1 MKTFKILITGFVVLC
16 MAFGISNAQNK
27 KTTETYFWPYECPV
41 PCTDDYMVGEES
53 CVVTTWDGKYF
64 CKYEGIY
71 TGTGISPKI
80 YKMSAFEIGSVK
92 GGKASNETFILKGVL
107 MCEGVRIAI
116 CNYKFHITINANG
129 QITVEK
135 EKGAYW
141 EWICL

>member
-1 MKTFKILITGFVVLC
+1 MKTIKILFTAFVVLC
-16 MAFGISNAQNK
+16 MAVGISNAQNK
-27 KTTETYFWPYECPV
+27 KTTETYSWSWEGPV
-41 PCTDDYMVGEES
+41 PCGDEDFVGEES

-64 CKYEGIY
+64 CKYEGTY
-71 TGTGISPKI
+71 TGI
-80 YKMSAFEIGSVK
+80 MSGKNYTMRASEIGTAK

-116 CNYKFHITINANG
+116 CNYKFHITTNANG